1 MKNLP
6 LIFMGV
12 IFIVAF
18 LVAIG
23 LRKKRPE
30 LLARML
36 PYNYILLAIFFGYQ
50 AMSQSKL
57 ILYAGSVV
65 MLICGI
71 FSIVK
76 TQQKKKTRESPEEK
90 TI

>member
-1 MKNLP
+1 MKTLP
-6 LIFMGV
+6 QIFMV
-12 IFIVAF
+12 VMLIVAF

-36 PYNYILLAIFFGYQ
+36 PYNYILLASFFGCQ
-50 AMSQSKL
+50 AVSQGG
-57 ILYAGSVV
+57 IIPYAGAVV

-71 FSIVK
+71 KGFVK
-76 TQQKKKTRESPEEK
+76 AQQKEDNA
-90 TI
+90 